1 MKGITRRFMRKMR
14 GLTRRIK
21 APFRS
26 HLFRKFMRGGQ
37 AVPSPTA
44 PAVPSPTAPAVQSPT
59 AQAVQSPTAPAGS
72 YTPSPSYTGVVAPYT
87 TGGPAMQQERN
98 SLGRPIDP
106 ATSVM
111 SPQGS
116 PVPNNTYNIKVPA
129 GKINF
134 DFSKARANFPTSFG
148 SLVPG
153 GADASTFT
161 INLSSKYTPSNL
173 PQFLVTA
180 YIYSSTAGYI
190 HVQRQFGT
198 QSGTSAAAIIIDK
211 DVKKITFTN
220 ITKLNFPYTANDS
233 TGIALF
239 ITLQIL
245 N

>member
-1 MKGITRRFMRKMR
+1 MKGITQRFMRKMR
-14 GLTRRIK
+14 RLTRRIK

-26 HLFRKFMRGGQ
+26 RTIRKFMRGGQ
-37 AVPSPTA
+37 PP
-44 PAVPSPTAPAVQSPT
+44 PAG
-59 AQAVQSPTAPAGS
+59 PTAPAGS
-72 YTPSPSYTGVVAPYT
+72 YTPYTTAYT
-87 TGGPAMQQERN
+87 TGGPAQSLGGPAIQQERN

-106 ATSVM
+106 ATSLM

-116 PVPNNTYNIKVPA
+116 PVPNTAYLIKVPA
-129 GKINF
+129 GRMNF
-134 DFSKARANFPTSFG
+134 DFSKARSNLPASFG
-148 SLVPG
+148 TLAPG

-180 YIYSSTAGYI
+180 YVYSSTSGYI

-198 QSGTSAAAIIIDK
+198 QSGTSAAGIMIDTP
-211 DVKKITFTN
+211 VRKITFTN
-220 ITKLNFPYTANDS
+220 ITKANFPYTANDS
-233 TGIALF
+233 GGVALF